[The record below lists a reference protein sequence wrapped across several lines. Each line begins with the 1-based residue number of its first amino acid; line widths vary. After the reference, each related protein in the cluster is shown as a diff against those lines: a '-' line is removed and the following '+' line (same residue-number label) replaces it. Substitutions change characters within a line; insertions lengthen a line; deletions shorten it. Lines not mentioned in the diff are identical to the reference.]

1 MSKKAFEY
9 TAEQLHLRHCEL
21 RIAGVKSQVAL
32 GRVYPENGDNEL
44 ARLAAARED
53 ILSRMSAED
62 HAALIKHETAPLSPK
77 EKAAAD
83 KAALEAMESNKDSQS
98 I

>member
-1 MSKKAFEY
+1 MSKTEFKY

-21 RIAGVKSQVAL
+21 RIAGVKSQAVL
-32 GRVYPENGDNEL
+32 GKIYPENAEKET
-44 ARLAAARED
+44 ARLMAARED

-62 HAALIKHETAPLSPK
+62 HAAMIKYETAPLSPK

>member
-9 TAEQLHLRHCEL
+9 TAEQLQLKHCEL
-21 RIAGVKSQVAL
+21 RIAGVKSQVAI
-32 GRVYPENGDNEL
+32 GRVYPENGDAEL
-44 ARLAAARED
+44 VRLQAARQE
-53 ILSRMSAED
+53 ILSRMSVED
-62 HAALIKHETAPLSPK
+62 HEALIKHETAPLTAK